1 MPVVR
6 PLAPADSCRRDSHA
20 CDPSGCDS
28 YVCDS
33 YVCDSYVRG
42 RLDVTTAADLR
53 ADLLEVLE
61 HQVAE
66 PSVNREELVVDLS
79 GVDAVDMVGVGL
91 LVGVHRQAQRRG
103 RRLVLTGVPPRVMR
117 LLTATRLRR
126 VLAVRDLP
134 RPAAPHA
141 LAADQTAQ
149 HNVRDNV
156 RDNVR
161 EEAALAI

>member
-1 MPVVR
+1 MPVAR
-6 PLAPADSCRRDSHA
+6 PLAPADS
-20 CDPSGCDS
+20 
-28 YVCDS
+28 YV
-33 YVCDSYVRG
+33 VG

-53 ADLLEVLE
+53 ADLLGVLE
-61 HQVAE
+61 RHAVA
-66 PSVNREELVVDLS
+66 PSGNGDDLVVDLS

-134 RPAAPHA
+134 RPEQIR
-141 LAADQTAQ
+141 LDG
-149 HNVRDNV
+149 
-156 RDNVR
+156 
-161 EEAALAI
+161 EARTPSRLAI

>member
-1 MPVVR
+1 MPVAR
-6 PLAPADSCRRDSHA
+6 PLAPADS
-20 CDPSGCDS
+20 
-28 YVCDS
+28 YV
-33 YVCDSYVRG
+33 VG

-53 ADLLEVLE
+53 ADLLGVLE
-61 HQVAE
+61 RHAVA
-66 PSVNREELVVDLS
+66 PSGNGDDLVVDLS

-134 RPAAPHA
+134 RPEQIR
-141 LAADQTAQ
+141 LD
-149 HNVRDNV
+149 D
-156 RDNVR
+156 
-161 EEAALAI
+161 EARTPSRLAI

>member
-1 MPVVR
+1 MPVAI
-6 PLAPADSCRRDSHA
+6 PLAPADS
-20 CDPSGCDS
+20 
-28 YVCDS
+28 YV
-33 YVCDSYVRG
+33 VG

-53 ADLLEVLE
+53 ADLLGVLE
-61 HQVAE
+61 RHAVA
-66 PSVNREELVVDLS
+66 PSGNGDDLVVDLS

-134 RPAAPHA
+134 RPEQIR
-141 LAADQTAQ
+141 LDG
-149 HNVRDNV
+149 
-156 RDNVR
+156 
-161 EEAALAI
+161 EARTPSRLAI